1 MNSIRLGEEPNSIYE
16 TFLFVNILQFFR
28 QPSLIIILV
37 TNFVAGIN
45 IVH

>member
-1 MNSIRLGEEPNSIYE
+1 MKP
-16 TFLFVNILQFFR
+16 FLFANILQL
-28 QPSLIIILV
+28 QPSLIYIILV